1 MDKSIGKTV
10 KIHIIIH
17 RIRLYKC
24 DSTQHQMTQKRQCFS
39 ISDHIAFFI
48 IRFYIFI
55 TLQFLS
61 YIPLTIIGL
70 PSLHDIL
77 EPRNLELF

>member
-39 ISDHIAFFI
+39 FL
-48 IRFYIFI
+48 I
-55 TLQFLS
+55 TLPFLLYGS
-61 YIPLTIIGL
+61 ISLL
-70 PSLHDIL
+70 PYSSFHTFLYQS
-77 EPRNLELF
+77 